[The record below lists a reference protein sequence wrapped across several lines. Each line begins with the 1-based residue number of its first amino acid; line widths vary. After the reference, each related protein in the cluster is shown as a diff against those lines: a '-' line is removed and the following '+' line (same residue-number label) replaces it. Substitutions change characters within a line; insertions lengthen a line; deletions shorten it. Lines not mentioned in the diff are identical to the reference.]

1 MLNILLMDYDFYQ
14 RKGLSTLIYN
24 QLAEKGKKRVC
35 FLLPSQHENQ
45 SIADIIFRNDTVTI
59 YVESKEKEGVTTEM
73 REKSPA
79 RITIHV
85 PFVVR
90 NQTLNAVSMK
100 IKKIVEIAGSDYN
113 ELANKED
120 MCWRLGLKQHTQL
133 SDTENHV
140 MVMIGHGYDS
150 HHISKIM
157 KRSKKTIST
166 HYRNAS
172 RKIGMSNRAEFYRF
186 ASFIASCRREERNT
200 ICL

>member
-1 MLNILLMDYDFYQ
+1 MLNILLVDYDFYH

-24 QLAEKGKKRVC
+24 QLAKKGKERVC
-35 FLLPSQHENQ
+35 FLLPSQNDNQ
-45 SIADIIFRNDTVTI
+45 GVADIIFRNDMVTI
-59 YVESKEKEGVTTEM
+59 YIEDKNKRCTTAETL
-73 REKSPA
+73 EQSPGK
-79 RITIHV
+79 ITIHV
-85 PFVVR
+85 PFTLR
-90 NQTLNAVSMK
+90 NQPLNVVSQK
-100 IKKIVEIAGSDYN
+100 IKKIVEIASSDYR
-113 ELANKED
+113 ELANIED
-120 MCWRLGLKQHTQL
+120 VCWRLGLKQHTQL

-150 HHISKIM
+150 NHISKIM

>member
-1 MLNILLMDYDFYQ
+1 MLNILLVDYDFYH

-24 QLAEKGKKRVC
+24 QLAKKGKERVC
-35 FLLPSQHENQ
+35 FLLPSQNDNQ
-45 SIADIIFRNDTVTI
+45 GVVDIIFRNDMVTI
-59 YVESKEKEGVTTEM
+59 YIEDKNKRCTTAETL
-73 REKSPA
+73 EQSPGK
-79 RITIHV
+79 ITIHV
-85 PFVVR
+85 PFTLR
-90 NQTLNAVSMK
+90 NQPLNVVSQK
-100 IKKIVEIAGSDYN
+100 IKKIVEIASSDYR

-120 MCWRLGLKQHTQL
+120 VCWRLGLKQHTQL

-150 HHISKIM
+150 NHISKIM

>member
-1 MLNILLMDYDFYQ
+1 MLNVLLMDYDFYQ

-24 QLAEKGKKRVC
+24 QLAEKEKKCIC
-35 FLLPSQHENQ
+35 FLLPSQHDNQ
-45 SIADIIFRNDTVTI
+45 NIADIIFRNDMVTI
-59 YVESKEKEGVTTEM
+59 YVEDNKKRGVTTESRKDAPGRM
-73 REKSPA
+73 VTH
-79 RITIHV
+79 I
-85 PFVVR
+85 PFTMR
-90 NQTLNAVSMK
+90 NQSLNIVSMK
-100 IKKIVEIAGSDYN
+100 IKKIIEIADSDYS
-113 ELANKED
+113 EIANRED
-120 MCWRLGLKQHTQL
+120 VCWRFGLKQHSQL
-133 SDTENHV
+133 SDTENDV

-150 HHISKIM
+150 NHISKIM